1 MFIKRLRHKLRKG
14 EKNENKLP
22 REDSVKLAGP
32 GVSFFEVGSPESV
45 EVFTSPVTFF
55 SKQALDA
62 CKQIWKQEMGLIILG
77 LKTTLIQG
85 N

>member
-1 MFIKRLRHKLRKG
+1 MRKG

-45 EVFTSPVTFF
+45 EVFTFPSVTFFF

-77 LKTTLIQG
+77 HKTTLIQG